1 MSSFRMRQDVYEGCD
16 GGDPNRDRI
25 ILLRSLDQADMTER
39 IKNLVSWPLDSGGPL
54 DGRMGLLTGYIELPF
69 R

>member
-1 MSSFRMRQDVYEGCD
+1 
-16 GGDPNRDRI
+16 
-25 ILLRSLDQADMTER
+25 MTER